1 MTNELSEASTAVGG
15 GVAILSGVTLSG
27 GRKLTEAGRVLP
39 ADHPQRFDLNNEV
52 HARPPESLVAPV
64 RISFLALLS
73 DTRQREREWQGLCDL
88 AQRFGVA
95 PPAPGASHYSTDFGP
110 FRLTWERHSEFARYK
125 FLVAGAGEDPFAEP
139 AIAAVPADW
148 LADLPGQTM
157 VAAHVALARAGTEP
171 ADLDG
176 IAARLFGG
184 NALIGAAVA
193 GGAAVALTDFR
204 IQADGWSRVLVA
216 DRSLTPR
223 QAGRTVQRLLEMDTY
238 KIMALLAL
246 PVARELVPVLTE
258 HERELAHITGAMPDA
273 DLEAEPVLLDRLT
286 RVAAEIESR
295 ESENLY
301 RFSAAAAY
309 YALVRRRIEDL
320 REQRIQGLQT
330 FSEFIEQRLAPA
342 MNTCQA
348 VAARQNSLSSRVAHA
363 TQLLS
368 TRVDLTRE
376 RQNQAVLES
385 MNRRAKLQLRLQS
398 TVEGLSVAA
407 VTYYVVGLVG
417 YAAKGLHSAG
427 VEVNPELTMG
437 IAIPIVAGIV
447 ALGLHRIRRVVTRP
461 FV

>member
-1 MTNELSEASTAVGG
+1 MTD
-15 GVAILSGVTLSG
+15 TLSDAD
-27 GRKLTEAGRVLP
+27 RSAGDAVTAPKPATGSRVFPL
-39 ADHPQRFDLNNEV
+39 DHPQRFVLNDEV
-52 HARPPESLVAPV
+52 HARPPESLVAPMRV
-64 RISFLALLS
+64 SYLALLL
-73 DTRQREREWQGLCDL
+73 DRRQRETEWQGLCDL
-88 AQRFGVA
+88 AQRFRIA
-95 PPAPGASHYSTDFGP
+95 APAPGVSHYSADFGP
-110 FRLTWERHSEFARYK
+110 FRLTWERHTEFSRYK
-125 FLVAGAGEDPFAEP
+125 FIVAGAGEDPFAEP

-157 VAAHVALARAGTEP
+157 VAAHVALARAGSEE
-171 ADLDG
+171 ASDLSDLNV
-176 IAARLFGG
+176 IASRLFGG
-184 NALIGAAVA
+184 NALIGGAVA

-204 IQADGWSRVLVA
+204 IQADGWSRFLVV

-223 QAGRTVQRLLEMDTY
+223 QAGRTIQRLLEIDTY

-246 PVARELVPVLTE
+246 PVARELVPFLAE
-258 HERELAHITGAMPDA
+258 HEQELARIAGAMPEA

-286 RVAAEIESR
+286 RVAAEVESR
-295 ESENLY
+295 EADNLY

-309 YALVRRRIEDL
+309 YELVRRRIEDL

-342 MNTCQA
+342 MNTCRA
-348 VAARQNSLSSRVAHA
+348 VAARQDSLSSRVAHA

-437 IAIPIVAGIV
+437 IAIPIVAGAV
-447 ALGLHRIRRVVTRP
+447 AFGLHRIRRVVTRP